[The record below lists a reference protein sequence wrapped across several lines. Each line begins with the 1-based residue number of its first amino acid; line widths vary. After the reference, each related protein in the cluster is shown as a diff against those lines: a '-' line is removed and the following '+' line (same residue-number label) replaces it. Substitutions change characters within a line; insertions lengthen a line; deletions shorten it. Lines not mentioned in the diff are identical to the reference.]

1 MQDQCLE
8 ELYLC
13 NSAGDGQM
21 IADIP
26 PNIMKNSI
34 EERLSGLL
42 GAK

>member
-21 IADIP
+21 IADIS
-26 PNIMKNSI
+26 PNIMKDSI
-34 EERLSGLL
+34 EERLNGLL
-42 GAK
+42 GAN